1 MSAITRNHHTPP
13 NFGEIQTLAVDLAK
27 ARGFIP
33 QAYIGNPGAIAAC
46 ILTGAELG
54 IAPMQSL
61 RGIHVIEGRPTLSAD
76 LMLALAIRAGVRAQW
91 LETTPD
97 VARLRLERD
106 GFEAH
111 DHTFSMADA
120 KRAGLARRQNWGRYP
135 AAMLRA
141 RCLSA
146 ALRAWCPDVL
156 GGGVYV
162 EGEIE
167 PRAPAPVVELV
178 QPDDD
183 DDALGVARPPG
194 RGDPPVHVF
203 ADVVDSEPEPH
214 RPIHA
219 DVRAADA
226 PDPRTRAIRLSECR
240 DAGALRVWCESN
252 REAIIRSGPP
262 ALARVVAAGEEIGAS
277 PAEVRSWLGVE
288 HG

>member
-1 MSAITRNHHTPP
+1 MSAITRHHTPP
-13 NFGEIQTLAVDLAK
+13 NFGEIQALAVDLAK

-91 LETTPD
+91 VETTPD
-97 VARLRLERD
+97 VARLRLERE
-106 GFEAH
+106 GFEPH
-111 DHTFSMADA
+111 QHEFSMADA

-183 DDALGVARPPG
+183 DDDAPP
-194 RGDPPVHVF
+194 VF
-203 ADVVDSEPEPH
+203 ADVEPEPEHH

-219 DVRAADA
+219 EVRAADT

-240 DAGALRVWCESN
+240 DAGALRAWCEKN
-252 REAIIRSGPP
+252 GGAIVRSGRTGI
-262 ALARVVAAGEEIGAS
+262 ARVLAAGEEIGAS
-277 PAEVRSWLGVE
+277 PADVRAWLGVE

>member
-54 IAPMQSL
+54 IGPMQSL

-106 GFEAH
+106 GFEPHEHA
-111 DHTFSMADA
+111 FSMVDA

-167 PRAPAPVVELV
+167 PREPAPVVELV

-183 DDALGVARPPG
+183 DDAPP
-194 RGDPPVHVF
+194 VF
-203 ADVVDSEPEPH
+203 ADVVDSEPEPEPR
-214 RPIHA
+214 RPVHA
-219 DVRAADA
+219 EVRAADT

-240 DAGALRVWCESN
+240 DAGALRAWCESN

-277 PAEVRSWLGVE
+277 PADVRSWLGVE

>member
-1 MSAITRNHHTPP
+1 MSAITRNHTPP

-120 KRAGLARRQNWGRYP
+120 TRAGLARRQNWGRYP

-167 PRAPAPVVELV
+167 PRAPVVKLV

-183 DDALGVARPPG
+183 DDAPP
-194 RGDPPVHVF
+194 VF
-203 ADVVDSEPEPH
+203 ADVVDSEPEPEPR
-214 RPIHA
+214 RPVHA
-219 DVRAADA
+219 EVRAADT

-240 DAGALRVWCESN
+240 DAGALRAWCESN

-277 PAEVRSWLGVE
+277 PADVRAWLGVE

>member
-46 ILTGAELG
+46 ILTGTELG
-54 IAPMQSL
+54 IGPMASL

-91 LETTPD
+91 VETTAD

-106 GFEAH
+106 GFEPH
-111 DHTFSMADA
+111 QHEFSMADA
-120 KRAGLARRQNWGRYP
+120 KRAGLARRQNWGRDP
-135 AAMLRA
+135 AAMFRA

-156 GGGVYV
+156 GGGVFV

-183 DDALGVARPPG
+183 DDALP
-194 RGDPPVHVF
+194 VF
-203 ADVVDSEPEPH
+203 ADVVDSEPEPEPR

-219 DVRAADA
+219 EVRAADA

-252 REAIIRSGPP
+252 REAIIRSGTP

>member
-33 QAYIGNPGAIAAC
+33 QAYLGNPGAIAAC

-91 LETTPD
+91 VETTPD

-106 GFEAH
+106 GFEPHEHA
-111 DHTFSMADA
+111 FSMVDA

-162 EGEIE
+162 EGEFE
-167 PRAPAPVVELV
+167 PRAPEPVVELV

-183 DDALGVARPPG
+183 DDAPP
-194 RGDPPVHVF
+194 VF

-219 DVRAADA
+219 EVRAADA

-240 DAGALRVWCESN
+240 DAGALRVWCEANS
-252 REAIIRSGPP
+252 EAIIRSGPP

-277 PAEVRSWLGVE
+277 PADVRAWLGVE